1 DLRSPAGQAEALLA
15 VPALRLAAS
24 QEGRLMYRR
33 INPTSRQQLPLRML
47 FQPLGNGTFLRAC
60 EAESFRGLVAAM
72 LDDPA
77 YESGDVETR
86 LLNRLRLA
94 DELVLL
100 ARIDNQPNV
109 LVGGEDADQTINVAS
124 EARFIRYIDI
134 MELVSLEQNIT
145 ARVTRK

>member
-1 DLRSPAGQAEALLA
+1 
-15 VPALRLAAS
+15 
-24 QEGRLMYRR
+24 MYRR
-33 INPTSRQQLPLRML
+33 INPTSRQQLPMRML

-60 EAESFRGLVAAM
+60 EADSFRGLVAAM

-100 ARIDNQPNV
+100 ARIDNQPSV
-109 LVGGEDADQTINVAS
+109 LIGDKDADQTINVAS
-124 EARFIRYIDI
+124 DERFIRSLDRLS
-134 MELVSLEQNIT
+134 LVSLEPT
-145 ARVTRK
+145 LSAGGTRT

>member
-1 DLRSPAGQAEALLA
+1 
-15 VPALRLAAS
+15 
-24 QEGRLMYRR
+24 MYRR
-33 INPTSRQQLPLRML
+33 INPTSQKQLPVRML

-60 EAESFRGLVAAM
+60 EADSFRGLVAAM

-100 ARIDNQPNV
+100 ARIDNQPSV
-109 LVGGEDADQTINVAS
+109 LIGDKDADQTINVAS
-124 EARFIRYIDI
+124 DEPLIRSLDRLG
-134 MELVSLEQNIT
+134 LVSLEPT
-145 ARVTRK
+145 LSVGGTRT